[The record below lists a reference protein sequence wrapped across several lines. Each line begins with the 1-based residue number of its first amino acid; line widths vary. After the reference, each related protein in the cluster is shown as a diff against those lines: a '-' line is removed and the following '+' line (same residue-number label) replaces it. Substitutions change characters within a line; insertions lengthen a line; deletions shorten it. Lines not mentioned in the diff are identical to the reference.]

1 MGPIHPACQKCTSE
15 PQIPVDL
22 TARYTSPSFRCL
34 PACTSERVGVVSAT
48 QRSCLGFV
56 KTPMFDLVG
65 CSSVVLIVSVGVP
78 VVVVVVV
85 AVAVAGAGAWTA

>member
-1 MGPIHPACQKCTSE
+1 
-15 PQIPVDL
+15 
-22 TARYTSPSFRCL
+22 
-34 PACTSERVGVVSAT
+34 VVSAT